1 MITMWKQNGKGLVRT
16 GILERNCWIQVTA
29 PTPLEIE
36 TIEREYNID
45 PDVITDILDM
55 DERSRSERGDDY
67 LLLIVRIPIYDSN
80 AEAPYQTMP
89 MGIILVSDL
98 IITIT
103 VREAEVLKDF
113 TENRVRNV
121 DIRNRQNFIMFI
133 FLRLAVH
140 FLRHLK
146 DINRQST
153 AVERELQRSMRNNE
167 LIKLLSLEKSL
178 VFFTTSLK
186 SNELLIEKVQKT
198 GLVRLSEDE
207 MDLLEDVMTENKQ
220 AIEMANIYSN
230 ILSGM
235 MDAFASVISNN
246 LNVVMKRL
254 TTISIVLMIPTLVAS
269 VYGMNVNIP
278 FQHSPLAFLG
288 IIVVSVIASAIG
300 SIFFTRKKFL

>member
-1 MITMWKQNGKGLVRT
+1 MITMWKQDGKGLVRT

-36 TIEREYNID
+36 TIQRDYKIET
-45 PDVITDILDM
+45 DVITDILDM

-67 LLLIVRIPIYDSN
+67 LLLIVRVPVHDPE
-80 AEAPYQTMP
+80 AEVPYQTMP
-89 MGIILVSDL
+89 LGILLVADL
-98 IITIT
+98 IITIS

-113 TENRVRNV
+113 TESRIRNV
-121 DIRNRQNFIMFI
+121 DIRNRQSFIMFI

-140 FLRHLK
+140 FLRYLK
-146 DINRQST
+146 EINRQST
-153 AVERELQRSMRNNE
+153 GVEVELQRSIRNNE
-167 LIKLLSLEKSL
+167 LIRLLTLEKSL

-254 TTISIVLMIPTLVAS
+254 TTISIVLMIPTLIAS
-269 VYGMNVNIP
+269 VYGMNVAIP

-288 IIVVSVIASAIG
+288 IAVVSVVASAVG
-300 SIFFTRKKFL
+300 SFFFVRNKLF

>member
-16 GILERNCWIQVTA
+16 SILERNCWIQVTS

-36 TIEREYNID
+36 TIEREYNIE
-45 PDVITDILDM
+45 PDVITDILDL

-67 LLLIVRIPIYDSN
+67 LLLIVRVPIHDPS
-80 AEAPYQTMP
+80 AEVPYQTMP
-89 MGIILVSDL
+89 LGIILVSDL
-98 IITIT
+98 IITISL
-103 VREAEVLKDF
+103 REAEVLKDF
-113 TENRVRNV
+113 TENRIRNI
-121 DIRNRQNFIMFI
+121 DIRNRPSFIMNM

-146 DINRQST
+146 DINRQSSG
-153 AVERELQRSMRNNE
+153 VEFELQRSIRNTE
-167 LIKLLSLEKSL
+167 LVRLLSLEKSL

-254 TTISIVLMIPTLVAS
+254 TTISIVLMIPTLIAS
-269 VYGMNVNIP
+269 IYGMNVALP
-278 FQHSPLAFLG
+278 FQHSPLAFTG
-288 IIVVSVIASAIG
+288 IVIVSVVASGIG
-300 SIFFTRKKFL
+300 SLFFMRKKFF

>member
-1 MITMWKQNGKGLVRT
+1 MITMWKQDGKGLVRT

-36 TIEREYNID
+36 TIQREYHIE

-67 LLLIVRIPIYDSN
+67 LLLIVRVPIHDAS
-80 AEAPYQTMP
+80 AEVPYQTMP
-89 MGIILVSDL
+89 LGIILVSDL
-98 IITIT
+98 IITIS
-103 VREAEVLKDF
+103 VREADVLRDF
-113 TENRVRNV
+113 TQNRIRNIDVRN
-121 DIRNRQNFIMFI
+121 RPSFIMNM

-140 FLRHLK
+140 FLGHLK
-146 DINRQST
+146 DINRQSGS
-153 AVERELQRSMRNNE
+153 VEFELQKSIRNNE
-167 LIKLLSLEKSL
+167 LIRLLSLEKSL

-254 TTISIVLMIPTLVAS
+254 TTISIVLMIPTLIAS
-269 VYGMNVNIP
+269 VYGMNVGLP
-278 FQHSPLAFLG
+278 FQHSPFAFLG
-288 IIVVSVIASAIG
+288 VMILSVAASAFG
-300 SIFFTRKKFL
+300 TWFFVRKKFF